1 MDGKQTLCPGI
12 LARPAAQGVQGWLP
26 VREKVLA
33 LQVLAGDGDVEAGGE
48 ALGAALPLKAVLAL
62 AAELALGL
70 W

>member
-1 MDGKQTLCPGI
+1 M
-12 LARPAAQGVQGWLP
+12 
-26 VREKVLA
+26 A